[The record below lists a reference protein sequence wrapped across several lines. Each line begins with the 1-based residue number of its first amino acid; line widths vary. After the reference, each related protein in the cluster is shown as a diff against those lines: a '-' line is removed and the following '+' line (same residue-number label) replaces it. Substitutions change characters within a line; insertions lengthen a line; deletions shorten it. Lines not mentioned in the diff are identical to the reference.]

1 MICLSRQDVEQG
13 GGNEFHH
20 DLASARDVKM
30 TEDKTPVLPLTR
42 TDAGRPGSG
51 VSSDLAD
58 LLDVAGLAVV
68 RVDSE
73 GRIRGWSAGAC
84 KLLGW
89 AEEEAVGGSLWQ
101 IFGAEGLGSPQ
112 VGTCWTLASRTKE
125 GKAVEMKVCAGR
137 ESKGGTSFLLTD
149 ITETK
154 FLERA
159 LLEAADREQR
169 RIGQDL
175 HDHLCQHLVGAAFSA
190 KAEAGALD
198 REASPHAAPLHDL
211 ARLINDAVKQ
221 VREISRGLHPVEL
234 DSAGLMS
241 ALQELTHRASVS
253 VPCAFRCS
261 RKVLVK
267 DAHRALHAY
276 RIAQEAVANALQQ
289 TRPKHI
295 MVTLSES
302 GKSARLEVSDDGT
315 EEGEL
320 TGDRNGTVAKTLQ
333 YRARAIEGSMKAT
346 FQRGKGTKVVCIF
359 PKSS

>member
-1 MICLSRQDVEQG
+1 V
-13 GGNEFHH
+13 
-20 DLASARDVKM
+20 
-30 TEDKTPVLPLTR
+30 T
-42 TDAGRPGSG
+42 
-51 VSSDLAD
+51 
-58 LLDVAGLAVV
+58 
-68 RVDSE
+68 
-73 GRIRGWSAGAC
+73 
-84 KLLGW
+84 
-89 AEEEAVGGSLWQ
+89 
-101 IFGAEGLGSPQ
+101 
-112 VGTCWTLASRTKE
+112 SRTKA
-125 GKAVEMKVCAGR
+125 GKPLELKVCAGVAGP
-137 ESKGGTSFLLTD
+137 GGQSFLLTD

-221 VREISRGLHPVEL
+221 VRELSRGLHPVEI
-234 DSAGLMS
+234 DTAGLMS
-241 ALQELTHRASVS
+241 ALQELTHRASVA
-253 VPCAFRCS
+253 VPCAFQCR

-267 DAHRALHAY
+267 DSQRALHAY

-289 TRPKHI
+289 TRPRHI
-295 MVTLSES
+295 MVALSES

-320 TGDRNGTVAKTLQ
+320 TSDKNGTVAKTLQ
-333 YRARAIEGSMKAT
+333 YRARAINGSMQAT

>member
-1 MICLSRQDVEQG
+1 MICLDRQEMEQG
-13 GGNEFHH
+13 GGRDFLH
-20 DLASARDVKM
+20 DLNGLRDVTM
-30 TEDKTPVLPLTR
+30 ARNETLVLPLKEAG
-42 TDAGRPGSG
+42 AGRPR
-51 VSSDLAD
+51 VAVPFDLTG
-58 LLDVAGLAVV
+58 LLEVAGLAVLS
-68 RVDSE
+68 VDPK
-73 GRIRGWSAGAC
+73 GHIAAWSAGAT
-84 KLLGW
+84 KMLGW
-89 AEEEAVGGSLWQ
+89 SEKEAVGSGMDG
-101 IFGAEGLGSPQ
+101 IFHRGELSSPEEQ
-112 VGTCWTLASRTKE
+112 TCWTVTSRTKA
-125 GKAVEMKVCAGR
+125 GKPLELKVCAGLA
-137 ESKGGTSFLLTD
+137 SQDGQSFLLMD

-198 REASPHAAPLHDL
+198 REASAHAAPLHDL

-221 VREISRGLHPVEL
+221 VREISRGLHPVEI

-241 ALQELTHRASVS
+241 ALQELTHRASTS

-267 DAHRALHAY
+267 DSQRALHAY

-289 TRPKHI
+289 TRPQHI
-295 MVTLSES
+295 LVALSES

-320 TGDRNGTVAKTLQ
+320 TSDRNGTVAKTLQ
-333 YRARAIEGSMKAT
+333 YRAQAINGSMKAT

>member
-1 MICLSRQDVEQG
+1 MSHEKL
-13 GGNEFHH
+13 
-20 DLASARDVKM
+20 
-30 TEDKTPVLPLTR
+30 PVLPLAKKG
-42 TDAGRPGSG
+42 AGRQDKNAPGN
-51 VSSDLAD
+51 LAE

-68 RVDSE
+68 SVETE
-73 GRIRGWSAGAC
+73 GRICGWSAGAC

-89 AEEEAVGGSLWQ
+89 TEGETVGLNLTE
-101 IFGAEGLGSPQ
+101 IFGTEGLGTPEA
-112 VGTCWTLASRTKE
+112 GTCWTATSRTKE
-125 GKAVEMKVCAGR
+125 GKLVEMRVCAGAAAGNR
-137 ESKGGTSFLLTD
+137 TNFLLTD

-234 DSAGLMS
+234 DAAGLMS

-261 RKVLVK
+261 RKVLVR

-289 TRPKHI
+289 TRPRHI
-295 MVTLSES
+295 IVTLSGS
-302 GKSARLEVSDDGT
+302 GKSARLEVSDDGP

-320 TGDRNGTVAKTLQ
+320 TADRNGTVAKTLQ
-333 YRARAIEGSMKAT
+333 YRARAIDGSMKAT